1 MDVAFDKVFR
11 EAPNRIIIVSFA
23 SLISRMHQ
31 VADAATRYGR
41 KLAFAGSSM
50 VDNAK
55 MADKLGY
62 LDVPDGVQVPIDQAL
77 GMKDKDVVI
86 MCTGSQG
93 EPSSILG
100 RLSMGTN
107 RQFDIKEGDTIVLS
121 SHPIPGNEE
130 PISRMINRL
139 FERGANVI
147 YEEIASVHVSGHAS
161 QEEMKLLLHLVRP
174 KYFIPIHG
182 ELRHLKQHSRLAQ
195 EVGVPLDNICV
206 IENGQVIEINDRGM
220 KIDGRVPAGDV
231 FVDGSGVGDVNH
243 DIMHEREQLAQD
255 GMVMVHVNIDRFTN
269 EILGEPEIIT
279 HGFISISE
287 NGDFQSGLRKRITD
301 AIKRNGGKDRNELTN
316 IAQSHIYSETRR
328 RPVVFINIG
337 KS

>member
-1 MDVAFDKVFR
+1 M
-11 EAPNRIIIVSFA
+11 
-23 SLISRMHQ
+23 Q
-31 VADAATRYGR
+31 QAANAAAKFGR

-55 MADKLGY
+55 MASKLGY
-62 LDVPDGVQVPIDQAL
+62 LDIPEGVQVPIEQAL

-130 PISRMINRL
+130 PIYRMINRL

-174 KYFIPIHG
+174 KFFIPIHG
-182 ELRHLKQHSRLAQ
+182 ELRQLKQHSRLAQ
-195 EVGVPLDNICV
+195 EVGVPPENICV
-206 IENGQVIEINDRGM
+206 VENGQVIEINETGM
-220 KIDGRVPAGDV
+220 RLDGRVPAGDV

-243 DIMHEREQLAQD
+243 DIMHQREELAQD
-255 GMVMVHVNIDRFTN
+255 GMVLVNVNMDRFTN
-269 EILGEPEIIT
+269 EILGEPEIVT

-287 NGDFQSGLRKRITD
+287 NGDFQAGLKKKVADT
-301 AIKRNGGKDRNELTN
+301 IKRNGGKNKTEITA
-316 IAQSHIYSETRR
+316 IAQSHIYAETKR
-328 RPVVFINIG
+328 RPVVYVNIG